1 MLEAQE
7 QLTKLTEQLDA
18 TSKNKQ
24 DLDGRL
30 RKLDDRVSHYCI
42 TFIVI
47 NRLTFNF
54 DKKMFVKLSMELL
67 FYVTKICWK

>member
-47 NRLTFNF
+47 NKLIYNF
-54 DKKMFVKLSMELL
+54 AEKMFVKLYGTVVLC
-67 FYVTKICWK
+67 Y